1 MFKNYYISS
10 RFYILLGI
18 CIFLF
23 VLAYSVPSIFLVA
36 KLCLLGLFLV
46 TIFDGILLNNRGN
59 SIECNREV
67 LEKLSLGDDQAITYN
82 IENHSNSTFDY
93 ELVDELP
100 IQLQHRTNIG
110 IGELKAQEKE
120 RVEFIVRPVERGEY
134 KFGKTFLYISNPT
147 VGLLQKR
154 IPFENEFNAEVHP
167 SIIQMRKYELQVFS
181 KTASLSGIRRVRNIG
196 ENDEFEHIRPYIQGD
211 NIKSINWKATSRKN
225 QLMINQYQNSRSQM
239 VYCIVDKGRSMK
251 MPFYGLTLLD
261 HAINSAL
268 VISNIILKKYDKV
281 GLITFSEKIGAI
293 VNSKASQH
301 QLEMIS
307 QKLYNQTTGF
317 KESNFELLF
326 HTIRKQISRRS
337 ILLFF
342 TNFEQKYD
350 LERNLS
356 YFRSLAKKHLLVVI
370 LFENTEL
377 KEASEMECLTK
388 SDIYLK
394 TFANRTLVEKE
405 EIQRLLNINGIQTIL
420 TKPEEL
426 SINVINKYLEIKSK
440 RML

>member
-1 MFKNYYISS
+1 MLKSYYISN
-10 RFYILLGI
+10 RFYILLGA
-18 CIFLF
+18 CALF
-23 VLAYSVPSIFLVA
+23 FVIAYSVPSLFIVA
-36 KLCLLGLFLV
+36 KLCLLALFIAIIVDGFILKSKG
-46 TIFDGILLNNRGN
+46 FDIVCTR
-59 SIECNREV
+59 SV
-67 LEKLSLGDDQAITYN
+67 LEKLSLGDEQAVTYS
-82 IENHSNSTFDY
+82 IENPSNIAFDF
-93 ELVDELP
+93 ELVDEMP
-100 IQLQHRTNIG
+100 TQLQHRKNIALG
-110 IGELKAQEKE
+110 QLEAYEKE
-120 RVEFIVRPVERGEY
+120 AIEFIIRPIERGKYE
-134 KFGKTFLYISNPT
+134 FGKTFLYISNPKI
-147 VGLLQKR
+147 GLLQKR
-154 IPFENEFNAEVHP
+154 MSFDNNFDAEVHP

-196 ENDEFEHIRPYIQGD
+196 ENDEFEHIRQYIQGD

-239 VYCIVDKGRSMK
+239 VYCIVDKGRAMK
-251 MPFYGLTLLD
+251 MPFHGMTLLD

-281 GLITFSEKIGAI
+281 GLITFSEKIGAV

-307 QKLYNQTTGF
+307 QKLYNQKTSF
-317 KESNFELLF
+317 KESNFELVF

-356 YFRSLAKKHLLVVI
+356 YLRSLAKKHLLVVI

-377 KEASEMECLTK
+377 RDAAEMECVTK